1 MDDRIRKQVNKAKQ
15 KIRDGEVI
23 IYPTETAYGIGGD
36 IRDEKAI
43 EKVYEAKKRPRSKGL
58 TTIVDSL
65 ETAEKYSNL
74 NSTEKKLVQE
84 FMPGPLTLVTER
96 KNKVPESL
104 NEDFAFRISSAEIAS
119 ELSQAAPIIATSANI
134 SGRETSYS
142 VEEISTELKKKV
154 DYIVDAGKL
163 QKGPTST
170 IAEVSNGEIRLHREG
185 PIKKQELKKQ
195 L

>member
-1 MDDRIRKQVNKAKQ
+1 MDERIRKQVNKAKQ
-15 KIRDGEVI
+15 KIRDGKVI

-36 IRDEKAI
+36 IRDEKVI
-43 EKVYEAKKRPRSKGL
+43 EKVYEAKQRPRSKGL

-65 ETAEKYSNL
+65 ETAEKYSDL
-74 NSTEKKLVQE
+74 NSKERKLVQE

-104 NEDFAFRISSAEIAS
+104 NEDFAVRISSAEIAS